1 MPALLS
7 EELAP
12 LYELASRK
20 QEIPL
25 QLDMR
30 DTLPKVIGSLPR
42 TFRRKW
48 LSKVHTE
55 ERPRSGA
62 AEGARQCTYAGQAGE
77 GARQGG
83 GGGGGA
89 ITAEMVKTR

>member
-12 LYELASRK
+12 LYELVSRK

-55 ERPRSGA
+55 ERPRSGMIL
-62 AEGARQCTYAGQAGE
+62 GARQCTYAGQG
-77 GARQGG
+77 GG